1 MAQGA
6 ENVIFQSLGG
16 PVEKYLNLGGPS
28 SGLKKDL
35 VSGNSKFIFLA
46 DEFEA
51 AKLRWAGGAQRP
63 VWHGSEL
70 KKTGARSARARTRA
84 HARPKPTSLSYIHLG
99 SSVCHIP
106 VCHPVII
113 AERSAILY
121 V

>member
-51 AKLRWAGGAQRP
+51 AKLRWAGGAQRLGLSGNAP
-63 VWHGSEL
+63 KRRVRAAHG
-70 KKTGARSARARTRA
+70 RARAAKT
-84 HARPKPTSLSYIHLG
+84 H
-99 SSVCHIP
+99 
-106 VCHPVII
+106 
-113 AERSAILY
+113 
-121 V
+121 